1 MFLKRLF
8 AFIPKDEFSRALLLF
23 NSGEHRKALAK
34 FQELQAAADQA
45 RDVDRATLDLY
56 TCEAR
61 VALSREL
68 LDAGDVDAATREM
81 EAAVAIKPQFA
92 DLHYKLG
99 VLYAQRN
106 RLPESAQSFRTALGI
121 NNKFF
126 RARVSLSMVLRRAGQ
141 ADAAIQ
147 EAMAARHSCPNFYRE
162 SLDALVTALR
172 TGDEAEVTRLYG
184 EMIDERPS
192 SAQISKELAVEA
204 IQNGNTDEAI
214 RELKK
219 AIALRPDYPDLHNYL
234 GIAYGNNGMVDDALH
249 EFEIALKINPYYSK
263 ARLNLALLHY
273 ENSRYDEAQAQIDQV
288 LSVQPDNQ
296 LANNLQQELKAVS
309 GGKSGQ

>member
-8 AFIPKDEFSRALLLF
+8 AFIPKDEFSKALNLF

-34 FQELQAAADQA
+34 FQELQQLAKEAGEVDQ
-45 RDVDRATLDLY
+45 ATLDLY
-56 TCEAR
+56 TCEAH

-68 LDAGDVDAATREM
+68 GAAGDLDGATGEM
-81 EAAVAIKPQFA
+81 EAAVALKPGFA
-92 DLHYKLG
+92 DLHYRLG
-99 VLYAQRN
+99 TLYLQRD
-106 RLPESAQSFRTALGI
+106 RFADAARCFRTSLGI

-126 RARVSLSMVLRRAGQ
+126 RARITLSMVLRRSGDAE
-141 ADAAIQ
+141 AAIQ
-147 EAMAARHSCPNFYRE
+147 EAVASRHSCPNFYRE
-162 SLDALVTALR
+162 NLDALVTALR
-172 TGDEAEVTRLYG
+172 TSDDAEVARLYG

-219 AIALRPDYPDLHNYL
+219 ALALKPDYPDLHNYL
-234 GIAYGNNGMVDDALH
+234 GIAYGNNGMVDDAVH

-263 ARLNLALLHY
+263 ARLNLALLYY
-273 ENSRYDEAQAQIDQV
+273 ENNRYDEAQAQIDQV

-309 GGKSGQ
+309 GGKLGK

>member
-8 AFIPKDEFSRALLLF
+8 AFIPKDEFSKALNLF

-34 FQELQAAADQA
+34 FQELQALADQA
-45 RDVDRATLDLY
+45 GDVDRATLDLY
-56 TCEAR
+56 TCEAH
-61 VALSREL
+61 VALSREF
-68 LDAGDVDAATREM
+68 LDAGDHDTATREM

-99 VLYAQRN
+99 VLYTQNSRFSEAARC
-106 RLPESAQSFRTALGI
+106 FRTSLAI

-126 RARVSLSMVLRRAGQ
+126 RARVSLSMVLRQAGESES
-141 ADAAIQ
+141 AIQ
-147 EAMAARHSCPNFYRE
+147 EAMGARHSCPNFYRE
-162 SLDALVTALR
+162 NLDALVVALR
-172 TGDEAEVTRLYG
+172 TGDEAEITRLYG

-192 SAQISKELAVEA
+192 SAQISKEMAVDA

-219 AIALRPDYPDLHNYL
+219 ALALKPDYPDLHNYL
-234 GIAYGNNGMVDDALH
+234 GIAYGNNGMVDDAVH

-263 ARLNLALLHY
+263 ARLNLALLYY
-273 ENSRYDEAQAQIDQV
+273 ENNRYDEAQAQIDQV

-296 LANNLQQELKAVS
+296 LANNLLQELKAVS
-309 GGKSGQ
+309 GGKTGK

>member
-8 AFIPKDEFSRALLLF
+8 AFIPKDEFSKALNLF
-23 NSGEHRKALAK
+23 NSGEHRKALAR
-34 FQELQAAADQA
+34 FEELQARADQA
-45 RDVDRATLDLY
+45 GDVDRATLDLY
-56 TCEAR
+56 TCEAH

-68 LDAGDVDAATREM
+68 QDGGDVDGAIREL
-81 EAAVAIKPQFA
+81 EEAVAIKPQFA

-99 VLYAQRN
+99 ALYARRN
-106 RLPESAQSFRTALGI
+106 RLAEAAQSFRSALAI

-126 RARVSLSMVLRRAGQ
+126 RARINLSLVLRQAGKP
-141 ADAAIQ
+141 DAAIQ
-147 EAMAARHSCPNFYRE
+147 EAMGTRHSCPNFYRE

-192 SAQISKELAVEA
+192 SAQISKEIAVEA

-219 AIALRPDYPDLHNYL
+219 ALVLRPDYPDLHNYL
-234 GIAYGNNGMVDDALH
+234 GIAYGNNGMLDDAVC
-249 EFEIALKINPYYSK
+249 EFEVALKINPFYSK
-263 ARLNLALLHY
+263 ARLNLALLY
-273 ENSRYDEAQAQIDQV
+273 YDNSRYEEAQAQIDQV
-288 LSVQPDNQ
+288 LAVQPDNQ
-296 LANNLQQELKAVS
+296 LANNIHQELKAVS
-309 GGKSGQ
+309 GGKSDK

>member
-8 AFIPKDEFSRALLLF
+8 AFIPKDEFSKALNLF
-23 NSGEHRKALAK
+23 NSGEHRKALSK
-34 FQELQAAADQA
+34 FQELQSLASQAA
-45 RDVDRATLDLY
+45 DVDRSTLDLY
-56 TCEAR
+56 TCEAH
-61 VALSREL
+61 VALSREYQA
-68 LDAGDVDAATREM
+68 AGHHDGAVTEM
-81 EAAVAIKPQFA
+81 EAAIAIKPQFA

-99 VLYAQRN
+99 VMYA
-106 RLPESAQSFRTALGI
+106 ESKRFADAARCFRTSLGI

-126 RARVSLSMVLRRAGQ
+126 RARIYLSMVLRRAGD
-141 ADAAIQ
+141 ADAAAQ
-147 EAMAARHSCPNFYRE
+147 EAVGARHSCPNFYRE

-172 TGDEAEVTRLYG
+172 AGDENEVMRLYG

-219 AIALRPDYPDLHNYL
+219 ALALKPDYPDLHNYL
-234 GIAYGNNGMVDDALH
+234 GIAYGNNGMVDDAIH
-249 EFEIALKINPYYSK
+249 EFEVALKINPYYSK
-263 ARLNLALLHY
+263 ARLNLALIYY

-296 LANNLQQELKAVS
+296 LANNLLQELKAVS
-309 GGKSGQ
+309 GGTTGE